1 MESNGKKIQFAVPAL
16 QSPLDPKAAEH
27 IRRRRPTPATLV
39 VYRDTSADLQPSSQ
53 SGQHAQA
60 RPAQRK
66 RSVYTPPTL
75 IEREIPEHS
84 RTQEVRDLG
93 LTRPVST
100 ATESSSG
107 STPRRKDTPYQ
118 HLPPFT
124 PGGRLLENHTPFS
137 EEEEQD
143 GEEEEGGE
151 EEEEK
156 KKGVPH

>member
-39 VYRDTSADLQPSSQ
+39 VYRDTAADLQPSSQ
-53 SGQHAQA
+53 SGQHSQA

-75 IEREIPEHS
+75 IERELPEDS
-84 RTQEVRDLG
+84 SNQEVTDLG

-137 EEEEQD
+137 EEEEED
-143 GEEEEGGE
+143 GEEEEE

-156 KKGVPH
+156 GVPQ